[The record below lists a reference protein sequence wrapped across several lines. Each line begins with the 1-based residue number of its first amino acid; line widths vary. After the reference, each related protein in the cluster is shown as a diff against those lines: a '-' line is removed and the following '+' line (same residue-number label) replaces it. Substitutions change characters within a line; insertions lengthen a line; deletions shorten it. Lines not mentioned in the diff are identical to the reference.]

1 MSTGKLSTKASGS
14 KKYIYIYKLKEGE
27 INDGKRSP
35 VVPMGDIFAVG
46 LQSRSFSALADS
58 ITQISKGTKEI
69 P

>member
-1 MSTGKLSTKASGS
+1 MM
-14 KKYIYIYKLKEGE
+14 E
-27 INDGKRSP
+27 KRSP
-35 VVPMGDIFAVG
+35 VFPLGDIFAVG